1 MKLTLLFLLFAFT
14 VSAQD
19 NRFITTAELTPSFWQ
34 YFSAKPEPILLS
46 DDSVKISVNIQAR
59 DVELITALT
68 PYSEEFEQAYDAAKV
83 KFRVQ
88 NPPTGN
94 TNVAIDSVMVG
105 TWLKIWTMLKRNPY
119 AIGAS
124 ADTRVDAVLRAKNNA
139 WLTAKMDAVIADGTA
154 HYNNLKALGRKRLTG
169 K

>member
-1 MKLTLLFLLFAFT
+1 MKTLSFIFLFIALT
-14 VSAQD
+14 VSAQGTK
-19 NRFITTAELTPSFWQ
+19 RSLKSASFNAV
-34 YFSAKPEPILLS
+34 FLS
-46 DDSVKISVNIQAR
+46 DDSVKINVSIQNR
-59 DVELITALT
+59 DAELIAALI
-68 PYSEEFEQAYDAAKV
+68 PYSIEFEDAYLAAIAKY
-83 KFRVQ
+83 RVA

-94 TNVAIDSVMVG
+94 TNVAIDSVMVS

-124 ADTRVDAVLRAKNNA
+124 ADARVDAVLRAKNNA

-154 HYNNLKALGRKRLTG
+154 HYGNLRTLGRKRLTG